1 MNPIS
6 SRQNAIGPIAT
17 SMNGRRRPSGVWNES
32 LQGPTIGETVSA
44 NRPSAPIATPISVPE
59 SVNVRSSGGSATEMV
74 VTEKASPNA
83 PSPSDQIRLRR
94 TGGALTSACDP
105 DVVATTGSQAL
116 VSRSEEHTSELQS

>member
-1 MNPIS
+1 
-6 SRQNAIGPIAT
+6 
-17 SMNGRRRPSGVWNES
+17 MNGRRRPSGVWNES
-32 LQGPTIGETVSA
+32 LHGPTIGETVSA

-74 VTEKASPNA
+74 VTEKASPKA

-105 DVVATTGSQAL
+105 DVVATSGRPLRAL
-116 VSRSEEHTSELQS
+116 GPARP